1 MNSKTLAKAIL
12 FLVICVLAS
21 PLAAKEKFP
30 ATTKDGL
37 PLKEQNRH
45 GAVYVKQ
52 GASLADYNKIK
63 IIDCYVAFE
72 KNWQRNYNSDE
83 MDLSRRVS
91 DKDVARIKEA
101 VKEEF
106 PKAFTKELEKG
117 GYQVVDDTGKDVL
130 LLRPAI
136 INLAV
141 TAPDIQSAGMST
153 TFIQSNGSMTLYME
167 LYDSATS
174 TKIAEVM
181 DAEAVGDEGFAH
193 QGGRVSNQMEF
204 DRTMETWA
212 TTLRKRLDQAHGK
225 SSK

>member
-1 MNSKTLAKAIL
+1 MRTRTVLKALLIIAISIMVTSL
-12 FLVICVLAS
+12 S
-21 PLAAKEKFP
+21 AKEKFP
-30 ATTKDGL
+30 ETTKDGL
-37 PLKEQNRH
+37 KLKSQSRH

-63 IIDCYVAFE
+63 LLDCYVAFE

-83 MDLSRRVS
+83 SGLDRRVS

-117 GYQVVDDTGKDVL
+117 GYDVVDAAGKDVL
-130 LLRPAI
+130 LVRPAI
-136 INLAV
+136 INLTV

-204 DRTMETWA
+204 DRTVETWA
-212 TTLRKRLDQAHGK
+212 TTLRKRLDEAHGK
-225 SSK
+225 SKK